1 MNMPAAAHGARDWL
15 DLGACRGED
24 PDLFFPITSVGP
36 GVAQVVAAK
45 AVCARCAVRE
55 MCLSFALDAHQ
66 DYGVWGGLSED
77 ERRSLRLAPGHQPEY
92 LAG

>member
-15 DLGACRGED
+15 DLGACRDED
-24 PDLFFPITSVGP
+24 PDLFFPIASAGP
-36 GVAQVVAAK
+36 GAAQVAAAK
-45 AVCARCAVRE
+45 AVCGRCAVRE
-55 MCLSFALDAHQ
+55 TCLRYALDAHQ

-77 ERRSLRLAPGHQPEY
+77 ERRALRLASGRLPER